1 MLHRW
6 IVRTGETNKGAGVVP
21 AKAFDHVFVWPFEF
35 AMPVLAQAFSQSTPC
50 EVLVEA
56 GGVKFIWNF

>member
-6 IVRTGETNKGAGVVP
+6 IVRTEETNKVAGVVP
-21 AKAFDHVFVWPFEF
+21 AKALDHVFVRPFEF
-35 AMPVLAQAFSQSTPC
+35 AMTVLAQAFSQSTLF
-50 EVLVEA
+50 EVRVEA